1 MENKAKVGRMK
12 RVSKPQWLALA
23 CVCMSLSV
31 AAPAA
36 ADASDKAAAEAL
48 FQQGK
53 NLMGQK
59 QYQEACEKFRTS
71 QELDAGLGTLLH
83 LGDCYEKLG
92 RTASAWATF
101 EEAASVATGRGDAGR
116 QQVAQSRAA
125 SLKPQLSYVVIRSA
139 QPLPSGA
146 TVSRDG
152 RPVPEAL
159 WGSPVPVDPGTITIR
174 VTAPGYQE
182 VSVDVK
188 VPAVAAA
195 PIEMVLPPMT
205 KVDTTD
211 PLGAAPATSS
221 TPNGASNSAVLD
233 PNQNTAPRAEDDGAS
248 SQATWGLVLGG
259 AGIVAVGVAAVFTL
273 TGYTAY
279 QDSLDDCSAANENS
293 CGVTG
298 NQARQDAI
306 SDLNLATIVGT
317 AGAVVLGAGVV
328 LYVTAP
334 SAPPPSGIEQALSTR
349 GVGLG
354 YQGVW

>member
-1 MENKAKVGRMK
+1 MKNKVKVGRMK
-12 RVSKPQWLALA
+12 RATKPQWLALA
-23 CVCMSLSV
+23 GVCVSLSV

-48 FQQGK
+48 FQQAK

-101 EEAASVATGRGDAGR
+101 EEAASVAAGRGDVGR

-125 SLKPQLSYVVIRSA
+125 RLKPQLSYVVIRSA

-146 TVSRDG
+146 VVSRDG

-159 WGSPVPVDPGTITIR
+159 WGSPVPVDPGTLTIR
-174 VTAPGYQE
+174 VTAPGYRE
-182 VSVDVK
+182 VSMDVK
-188 VPAVAAA
+188 VPVVASA
-195 PIEMVLPPMT
+195 PIETVLPPMT
-205 KVDTTD
+205 KVDTTE
-211 PLGAAPATSS
+211 PLGSEPATAA
-221 TPNGASNSAVLD
+221 TPNGTSNSAVLD
-233 PNQNTAPRAEDDGAS
+233 PAQNTAPRAVNDGAS

-259 AGIVAVGVAAVFTL
+259 VGVVAVGVATVFTL
-273 TGYTAY
+273 TGYSSY
-279 QDSLDDCSAANENS
+279 QESLDDCSSADENS

-306 SDLNLATIVGT
+306 SDLNLATIVGA
-317 AGAVVLGAGVV
+317 AGAVALGAGVV

-334 SAPPPSGIEQALSTR
+334 SAAPTSGVEQALSTR